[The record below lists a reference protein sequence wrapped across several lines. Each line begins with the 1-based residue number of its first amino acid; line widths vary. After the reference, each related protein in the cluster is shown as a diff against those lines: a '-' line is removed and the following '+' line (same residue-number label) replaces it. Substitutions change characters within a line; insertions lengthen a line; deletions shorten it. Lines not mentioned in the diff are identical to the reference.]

1 MIISTKKGAPQAELD
16 RIIDNFE
23 HQGLSVTLIRGTDYN
38 VFGLV
43 GDTTKIA
50 EKDVLANPWVE
61 NVTRVSA
68 PYKRANRLFH
78 PDDTVVDV
86 NGIKIG
92 GKSPIAVMAGPC
104 SVEGEEHTLKMAKL
118 VKAGGANFLR
128 GGAYKPRTS
137 PYSFQGLGTEGI
149 LDLVKAREATGLPIV
164 SELMDEAHIDEFE
177 EYVDI
182 VQIGARNMQNF
193 QLLKAVGKMHKP
205 ILLKRG
211 LANTIE
217 EWIMSAEYIMAGGN
231 ENVILCE
238 RGIRTFERA
247 TRNTL
252 DLSAVPVI
260 KEKTHLPIISRLSG
274 QATVPPSKSAA
285 HRAVLCAALADGVSH
300 ITNIEYS
307 QDIRATLGAVTQLG
321 AKVAEE
327 PAAVT
332 ITGRGSSGG
341 FVTVTRPVFC
351 NESGSTLRF
360 MIPLFSLTAQK
371 VRFTGAGR
379 LFDRPQA
386 VYQMLFDRQG
396 LRFEQTPDGITVFGR
411 LRPGGFTLPGDVS
424 SQFISGLLFAAP
436 LMESESSI
444 EVLPPYESRSYVDLT
459 IDAMQQFGVKVAARA
474 RKNGSVMYRV
484 AAPQRYTASD
494 FAVEGD
500 YSQAAFLAVLGCAVG
515 GINVVGLNPDSQQG
529 DKVILDI
536 LKRCGGKFKPI
547 EGGYRFERS
556 LLKATEIDLAD
567 CPDLGPILFTL
578 GCFCNG
584 STVIRNAGRLRLK
597 ESDRISAM
605 QEELKKMG
613 ARIEV
618 DGDTV
623 TITGVALHAPAEPLY
638 SHNDHRI
645 VMALAVAVYAAGL
658 PALLRGAEAV
668 NKSWPAFWDTLR
680 GLGAKIDTE

>member
-1 MIISTKKGAPQAELD
+1 MDA
-16 RIIDNFE
+16 
-23 HQGLSVTLIRGTDYN
+23 
-38 VFGLV
+38 
-43 GDTTKIA
+43 
-50 EKDVLANPWVE
+50 
-61 NVTRVSA
+61 
-68 PYKRANRLFH
+68 RLH
-78 PDDTVVDV
+78 V
-86 NGIKIG
+86 
-92 GKSPIAVMAGPC
+92 
-104 SVEGEEHTLKMAKL
+104 
-118 VKAGGANFLR
+118 
-128 GGAYKPRTS
+128 
-137 PYSFQGLGTEGI
+137 
-149 LDLVKAREATGLPIV
+149 
-164 SELMDEAHIDEFE
+164 
-177 EYVDI
+177 
-182 VQIGARNMQNF
+182 
-193 QLLKAVGKMHKP
+193 
-205 ILLKRG
+205 
-211 LANTIE
+211 
-217 EWIMSAEYIMAGGN
+217 
-231 ENVILCE
+231 
-238 RGIRTFERA
+238 
-247 TRNTL
+247 
-252 DLSAVPVI
+252 
-260 KEKTHLPIISRLSG
+260 SRLSG

-396 LRFEQTPDGITVFGR
+396 LRFEQTPEGITVFGR

-444 EVLPPYESRSYVDLT
+444 EVLPPYESHSYVDLT

-547 EGGYRFERS
+547 KGGYRFERS

-618 DGDTV
+618 DSDTV

-638 SHNDHRI
+638 GHNDHRI